1 MDLNTLYLVST
12 MKTELLS
19 IAMMIETDNRYTR
32 EDIKKSLLDLIDK
45 ELEGYEVSLLYRDT
59 NKEWDGVALLTLLF
73 FLEVKIL
80 SVSVSKMM
88 VFE

>member
-1 MDLNTLYLVST
+1 

-59 NKEWDGVALLTLLF
+59 NKE
-73 FLEVKIL
+73 
-80 SVSVSKMM
+80 
-88 VFE
+88 